1 VLEASEKVMRGDVA
15 ETTVGLPAP
24 PPEGPVDRVLRNGT
38 MTVVAQGLN
47 AAFNVVVV
55 FVLARSLGKE
65 GFGQFYALFA
75 LIMVVQLLAEA
86 SLSTVLTCRLAQ
98 EPGQW
103 QKIVAEATGLF
114 AVVVAASALVFLGLG
129 GVWAWVRGEPAL
141 FSAFAA
147 AGVACAAI
155 QVERF
160 CTGVLRA
167 SERFGYENLGRILQG
182 VVFASLIIG
191 LAGLGRTSLVTAVVA
206 LAVSHILA
214 AGVLLGSL
222 RHCLRSAGW
231 RLSVRITRSWLA
243 EAIPLGLGDVVR
255 GLTWQLDTVLLG
267 VLQPPAAVAIYNV
280 AYRPLGPLNWLPRI
294 ILVAAFPAFARLA
307 AGDRSGLSRA
317 LAASIRLL
325 WVISLPLAV
334 AIFACAEP
342 LITLLA
348 GPDYVDAVLPLRIL
362 IWISTLSF
370 LSMQFRFVFTAVGRQ
385 KLFARLAVAVFGL
398 EAAIELALIPW
409 WGYFGAC
416 AGSLVGEL
424 LFTVAGLAVCSRLG
438 DCTIEWGALARAAL
452 AGAVMG
458 AVLWPARSLSVPL
471 LALAVPLATGLYAA
485 LCLALGALRPQE
497 LRRLYEALTGRFR
510 SSPAPAAFRPSRAGA
525 VGACV
530 ASPQVLCQES
540 SLLQGSPMGGPPGC
554 DRAGQGDC

>member
-1 VLEASEKVMRGDVA
+1 MRGDVA
-15 ETTVGLPAP
+15 ETAVGLPAP

-141 FSAFAA
+141 FSAF
-147 AGVACAAI
+147 
-155 QVERF
+155 
-160 CTGVLRA
+160 
-167 SERFGYENLGRILQG
+167 
-182 VVFASLIIG
+182 
-191 LAGLGRTSLVTAVVA
+191 
-206 LAVSHILA
+206 
-214 AGVLLGSL
+214 
-222 RHCLRSAGW
+222 
-231 RLSVRITRSWLA
+231 
-243 EAIPLGLGDVVR
+243 
-255 GLTWQLDTVLLG
+255 
-267 VLQPPAAVAIYNV
+267 AIYNV

-416 AGSLVGEL
+416 AGSL
-424 LFTVAGLAVCSRLG
+424 
-438 DCTIEWGALARAAL
+438 
-452 AGAVMG
+452 
-458 AVLWPARSLSVPL
+458 
-471 LALAVPLATGLYAA
+471 
-485 LCLALGALRPQE
+485 
-497 LRRLYEALTGRFR
+497 
-510 SSPAPAAFRPSRAGA
+510 
-525 VGACV
+525 
-530 ASPQVLCQES
+530 
-540 SLLQGSPMGGPPGC
+540 
-554 DRAGQGDC
+554 